1 MTEILLLQ
9 VKRARHER
17 EAEKAQRDEMDE
29 IEQRGKVPISYNLL
43 TF

>member
-1 MTEILLLQ
+1 MCLQ

-29 IEQRGKVPISYNLL
+29 IEQRGKVPA